1 MFDKLSEDQVTKLAW
16 EVFGNRRHVLDLS
29 NLKQEIVE
37 RKLGRKLDE
46 RLNDKHVLEAFE
58 TFDDFFDEVKHKEE
72 IKIDMFIEKAV
83 DDEKTYC
90 AMVEQDL
97 IKMGV
102 DKSISDKFSEKFD
115 MLCDCLN
122 SYNIDLFKQTAKFII
137 TGN

>member
-46 RLNDKHVLEAFE
+46 SLNDKHVLEAFE

-97 IKMGV
+97 IKIGA
-102 DKSISDKFSEKFD
+102 DKSISDKFSEK
-115 MLCDCLN
+115 L
-122 SYNIDLFKQTAKFII
+122 
-137 TGN
+137 

>member
-1 MFDKLSEDQVTKLAW
+1 MFDELSEDQVTKLAR

-29 NLKQEIVE
+29 NLREEIVE
-37 RKLGRKLDE
+37 RELGRKLDE
-46 RLNDKHVLEAFE
+46 RMSDKHVLEAFE
-58 TFDDFFDEVKHKEE
+58 NFDDFFDEIKHQSK
-72 IKIDMFIEKAV
+72 IKIDNFIEKAV

-102 DKSISDKFSEKFD
+102 DKSITDKFSEKFD

>member
-29 NLKQEIVE
+29 NLREEIVE
-37 RKLGRKLDE
+37 RELGRKLDE
-46 RLNDKHVLEAFE
+46 RMSDKHVLEAFE
-58 TFDDFFDEVKHKEE
+58 TFDDFFDEIKHQS
-72 IKIDMFIEKAV
+72 KIRIDIFIEKAV

-115 MLCDCLN
+115 MLCNCLN
-122 SYNIDLFKQTAKFII
+122 SDNIDLFKQTAKFII

>member
-1 MFDKLSEDQVTKLAW
+1 MFDKLSEDQVTKLAC

-46 RLNDKHVLEAFE
+46 SLSDKHVLEAFE
-58 TFDDFFDEVKHKEE
+58 AFDDFF
-72 IKIDMFIEKAV
+72 DMFIEKAV

-97 IKMGV
+97 IKIGA

>member
-16 EVFGNRRHVLDLS
+16 DVFGNNRHVLDLS
-29 NLKQEIVE
+29 NLRQEIVE

-46 RLNDKHVLEAFE
+46 RLNDNHILEAFE
-58 TFDDFFDEVKHKEE
+58 TFNDFFDEINQKKE

-102 DKSISDKFSEKFD
+102 DKSISDKFSDKFD

>member
-1 MFDKLSEDQVTKLAW
+1 MFDKLSEDQVTKLAC

-46 RLNDKHVLEAFE
+46 SLSDKHVLEAFE
-58 TFDDFFDEVKHKEE
+58 AFDDFFDEVKHKEE

-97 IKMGV
+97 IKIGA